1 MTSILL
7 VVDIHAL
14 GAVHGV
20 HFLHDVHLCGAR
32 TEDAQDL
39 LRVDGAFDELG
50 AGFDMVAVLT
60 SIGARRVTG

>member
-1 MTSILL
+1 MHDDLDVL

-32 TEDAQDL
+32 AEDAQDL
-39 LRVDGAFDELG
+39 LRVDGAFDVQPLK
-50 AGFDMVAVLT
+50 
-60 SIGARRVTG
+60 